1 MSNSLAGAS
10 RLWQFCL
17 VSQPKT
23 PSFSSFH
30 DWETSIQS
38 MTSSC
43 SKSDVVVYRLEKITI
58 SHVHPSHRV
67 SITVLHRRHHRGEP
81 SSHRFVQVTTS
92 TDTHEQYCDS
102 STDLSEPWKNH
113 NNGRESQAQEIYDEI
128 FRSS

>member
-38 MTSSC
+38 MASSC
-43 SKSDVVVYRLEKITI
+43 STVRAMLWFIDWKKITI
-58 SHVHPSHRV
+58 SHVHHRV
-67 SITVLHRRHHRGEP
+67 SITELHRHH
-81 SSHRFVQVTTS
+81 H
-92 TDTHEQYCDS
+92 
-102 STDLSEPWKNH
+102 
-113 NNGRESQAQEIYDEI
+113 QEISQRRIWDYRLRWNLDPMI
-128 FRSS
+128 GKIGSDHTTD